1 MGHVQTKEEQIEARK
16 KDRHN
21 DGKQRQSGRHKHGT
35 RKAVAWASLKCM
47 AEQKVV
53 DLEKKLPRYLTNN

>member
-21 DGKQRQSGRHKHGT
+21 DGKQRQSARRKRST

-47 AEQKVV
+47 AEQKVAE
-53 DLEKKLPRYLTNN
+53 LEKKLPLYLTNK